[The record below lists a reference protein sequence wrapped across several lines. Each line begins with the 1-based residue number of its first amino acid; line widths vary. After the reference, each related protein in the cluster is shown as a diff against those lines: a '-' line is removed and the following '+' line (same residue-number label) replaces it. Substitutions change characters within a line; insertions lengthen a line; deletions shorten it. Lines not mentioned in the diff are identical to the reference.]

1 MVEEVRLVHC
11 MLLTTEAGDSCG
23 EAVLVSMSRVGPMA
37 VVLDTGVVVAVTLA
51 SDSVVSRKVSVVRSD
66 KVAIDSSWD
75 EAGRDTVE
83 ATLRYLQPIILE
95 A

>member
-1 MVEEVRLVHC
+1 
-11 MLLTTEAGDSCG
+11 ML
-23 EAVLVSMSRVGPMA
+23 AVA
-37 VVLDTGVVVAVTLA
+37 LDTGVVVAVTLA
-51 SDSVVSRKVSVVRSD
+51 SDSGSVVSRKVSVVRSD

>member
-1 MVEEVRLVHC
+1 
-11 MLLTTEAGDSCG
+11 ML
-23 EAVLVSMSRVGPMA
+23 A
-37 VVLDTGVVVAVTLA
+37 VVLDTGVVVAVTGHSRLSYLTLA

>member
-1 MVEEVRLVHC
+1 
-11 MLLTTEAGDSCG
+11 ML
-23 EAVLVSMSRVGPMA
+23 A
-37 VVLDTGVVVAVTLA
+37 VVLDTGVVVAATGHARLSYLTLA

>member
-1 MVEEVRLVHC
+1 
-11 MLLTTEAGDSCG
+11 ML
-23 EAVLVSMSRVGPMA
+23 AVA
-37 VVLDTGVVVAVTLA
+37 LDTGVVVAVTLA

>member
-1 MVEEVRLVHC
+1 
-11 MLLTTEAGDSCG
+11 
-23 EAVLVSMSRVGPMA
+23 MA
-37 VVLDTGVVVAVTLA
+37 LDTGVVVAVTLA

-83 ATLRYLQPIILE
+83 ATLR
-95 A
+95 

>member
-1 MVEEVRLVHC
+1 
-11 MLLTTEAGDSCG
+11 
-23 EAVLVSMSRVGPMA
+23 MA
-37 VVLDTGVVVAVTLA
+37 LDTGVVVAVTGHARLSYLTLA

>member
-1 MVEEVRLVHC
+1 
-11 MLLTTEAGDSCG
+11 ML
-23 EAVLVSMSRVGPMA
+23 AVA
-37 VVLDTGVVVAVTLA
+37 LDTGVVVAATGHARLSYLTLA
-51 SDSVVSRKVSVVRSD
+51 SDSGSVVSRKVSVVRSD
-66 KVAIDSSWD
+66 KIAIDSSWD